1 MLVRCSNPDCTIE
14 FADSLSACP
23 VCQAPPEQAAASAAY
38 EARRQDVVAAEN
50 GRVLLVSLFVLTIA
64 VNLILFGMLRSKGI
78 DSTSNVT
85 LFRLIIE
92 IGMMFDIFKGGET
105 IRIFWVF
112 SAGLGLLVA
121 IPLVLVRP
129 GCQCPAMYFSRS
141 TQSTSCESRQR
152 CPRSCNCR
160 TAGTETESR

>member
-92 IGMMFDIFKGGET
+92 IGMMFAIFKGGET

-121 IPLVLVRP
+121 IPLVFSAAWLPMSCYVLFQIYSIYILRIS
-129 GCQCPAMYFSRS
+129 PAVSAFLQLQDSR
-141 TQSTSCESRQR
+141 
-152 CPRSCNCR
+152 N
-160 TAGTETESR
+160 GN